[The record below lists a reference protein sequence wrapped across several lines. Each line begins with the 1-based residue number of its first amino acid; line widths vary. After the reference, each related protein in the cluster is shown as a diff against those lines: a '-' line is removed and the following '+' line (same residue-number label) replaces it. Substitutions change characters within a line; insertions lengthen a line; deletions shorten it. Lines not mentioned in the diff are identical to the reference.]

1 MPGLRQNKNLRRLL
15 CRAKLSPPPATR
27 PTRTSRTTP
36 GWSRCSSSR
45 GGRQCPICP
54 ITFAPT
60 SEVVGN
66 NGYRHKIT
74 QNVNCQTKNCI
85 YYWKCVKTNCIDHPR
100 NEYIGKTTAHFQQRL
115 SQHRDYVKRGENLE
129 PSGEHFNLR
138 PGHNVSDIRG
148 IVLEEV
154 TSDDPYIL
162 KAREHHYISL
172 FDTYNKGL
180 Q

>member
-1 MPGLRQNKNLRRLL
+1 MTRRVRSAHLQP
-15 CRAKLSPPPATR
+15 SPYSAYFWHT
-27 PTRTSRTTP
+27 
-36 GWSRCSSSR
+36 
-45 GGRQCPICP
+45 
-54 ITFAPT
+54 
-60 SEVVGN
+60 
-66 NGYRHKIT
+66 
-74 QNVNCQTKNCI
+74 
-85 YYWKCVKTNCIDHPR
+85 
-100 NEYIGKTTAHFQQRL
+100 
-115 SQHRDYVKRGENLE
+115 NLE

-180 Q
+180 NRQR